1 MIWKIITGYE
11 NYEVSEF
18 GHVRREADHKPLRGT
33 FDQSKGYQKYNLCQ
47 NGTCKTFIAARLV
60 LMAFVGAPPFVRAE
74 TCHNDG
80 VRTNDHYSNLRWDT
94 TGGNQR
100 DRALH
105 GTKAGRPGEACHLA
119 RLSSAQVRIIRDAV
133 RAGVPRKN
141 LCVEYNISSGRI
153 SEIITRKTWAH
164 VA

>member
-1 MIWKIITGYE
+1 MIWKIIPGYE

-18 GHVRREADHKPLRGT
+18 GHVRRKIDHKVLSGNLDR
-33 FDQSKGYQKYNLCQ
+33 SKGYKKYHLHK
-47 NGTCKTFIAARLV
+47 NGKGKTFIAGRLV
-60 LMAFVGAPPFVRAE
+60 LMAFVGPPPFDRAE

-80 VRTNDHYSNLRWDT
+80 VRTNDHYSNLRWDSAA
-94 TGGNQR
+94 GNQR
-100 DRALH
+100 DRARH
-105 GTKAGRPGEACHLA
+105 GTKAGRLGEACHLA
-119 RLSSAQVRIIRDAV
+119 RLSTAQVRTIRDAV

-153 SEIITRKTWAH
+153 SEIITRKTLAH